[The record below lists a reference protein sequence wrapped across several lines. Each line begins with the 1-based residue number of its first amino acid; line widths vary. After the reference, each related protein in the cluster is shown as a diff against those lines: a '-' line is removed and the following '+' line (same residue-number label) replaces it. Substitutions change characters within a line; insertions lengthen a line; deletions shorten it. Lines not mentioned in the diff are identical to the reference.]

1 MSDPVTYE
9 IVYMNKL
16 LRESLGYEEE
26 KEYVGRKCYEVLQ
39 GYNQP
44 APSVPIQFWNLG
56 NLFPGPTRIPF

>member
-26 KEYVGRKCYEVLQ
+26 KEYVGRK
-39 GYNQP
+39 
-44 APSVPIQFWNLG
+44 AKSFK
-56 NLFPGPTRIPF
+56 T